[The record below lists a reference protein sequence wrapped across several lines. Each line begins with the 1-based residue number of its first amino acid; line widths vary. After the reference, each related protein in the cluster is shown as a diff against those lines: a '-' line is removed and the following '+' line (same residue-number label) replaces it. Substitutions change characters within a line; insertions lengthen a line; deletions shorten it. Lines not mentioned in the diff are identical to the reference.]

1 MSIVIDVI
9 EGGALTETED
19 GYEATRIAIVSGL
32 SGNPSA
38 LLYNAM
44 NSGGVP
50 AFSEPHPTIPLLRCV
65 SRSAQLQAGNDIA
78 HITLVYKI
86 PKPQQQPPGPTGP
99 GGAPGVVRIGSTVQS
114 TTTQKDRFRAPIS
127 CTHTFP
133 ATYEDAEFAGRKITQ
148 GVDVDVSVPQLVVS
162 ETRRESVTPIH
173 KARQFVGTVNAGT
186 IWSGAPRT
194 YLCTRIDG
202 QTNDN
207 GLTYEVAYEFQ
218 YNPQTWDATVVFR
231 DPVTQRPVDAPVD
244 GEGIKTVTIYEERDF
259 GQLGLSL

>member
-1 MSIVIDVI
+1 
-9 EGGALTETED
+9 
-19 GYEATRIAIVSGL
+19 L
-32 SGNPSA
+32 SGNASA

-44 NSGGVP
+44 QSGGVP
-50 AFSEPHPTIPLLRCV
+50 AFGEPHPTIPLLRCV

-78 HITLVYKI
+78 QITLVYKI
-86 PKPQQQPPGPTGP
+86 PKPQQTNPNESGQ
-99 GGAPGVVRIGSTVQS
+99 GGAPAAGVVRVGSTVQS
-114 TTTQKDRFRAPIS
+114 TTTQKDRFRTPIS
-127 CTHTFP
+127 VTHTFP
-133 ATYEDAEFAGRKITQ
+133 VSHEDAEFAGRKITQ

-162 ETRRESVTPIH
+162 ETRRESSTPIF
-173 KARQFVGTVNAGT
+173 KARSFVGTVNSGS

-231 DPVTQRPVDAPVD
+231 DPVTQRPVDKPVD
-244 GEGIKTVTIYEERDF
+244 GQGIKTVTIYEERDF

>member
-1 MSIVIDVI
+1 MSVTIDVI
-9 EGGALTETED
+9 EGGALNETED

-32 SGNPSA
+32 SGNASA

-50 AFSEPHPTIPLLRCV
+50 AFSEPHPTIPRLRCV

-86 PKPQQQPPGPTGP
+86 PKPQETPPNESGQ
-99 GGAPGVVRIGSTVQS
+99 GGGVVRIGSTVQS
-114 TTTQKDRFRAPIS
+114 TTTQKDRFRTPIS
-127 CTHTFP
+127 VTHTFP
-133 ATYEDAEFAGRKITQ
+133 VTHEDAEFAGRKITQ

-162 ETRRESVTPIH
+162 ETRRENVTPIF
-173 KARQFVGTVNAGT
+173 KARLFVGTVNARTLWG
-186 IWSGAPRT
+186 GAART

-202 QTNDN
+202 QTSDN

-231 DPVTQRPVDAPVD
+231 DPVTQRPVDKPVD

-259 GQLGLSL
+259 GQLDLSL